1 MRDAADMEQMRKRHT
16 GRHLVVGGLLLA
28 LTAGSAQA
36 GNSDLCFRGVNLS
49 GAEYGEAD
57 GKEGINFTYPSQAT
71 VKYFA
76 DKGFD
81 AVRLPFKWERLQR
94 ALGAP
99 LDPLELERLKVSV
112 AGLRAKGF
120 TVILD
125 PHNFGYYSGGKI
137 GSAQV
142 PARQFAQLW
151 IRLAAEFA
159 NQDGIVF
166 GLMNEPY
173 DIDPKDWLDAANQAI
188 AGIRAVKAR
197 NLILV
202 PGTYWSGVSSWETD
216 FGKGANGPV
225 MLGVRDPIDNYG
237 FEVHQYMDEDLSGTH
252 RACVNADIAVNAIAR
267 LSEWLRTHDKRA
279 FLGEFGGSEDPD
291 CLAGLTRM
299 TKQMADD
306 SDVWLGWTYWAGG
319 DWWPEGEGNNIKP
332 TSKGDRKQ
340 LSALVPNLS
349 PSASKPGSCAIIPP
363 QG

>member
-1 MRDAADMEQMRKRHT
+1 MKPMMKLGA
-16 GRHLVVGGLLLA
+16 GRRFVVAGLLLA
-28 LTAGSAQA
+28 IAGGAAEA
-36 GNSDLCFRGVNLS
+36 GNADLCFRGVNLS

-57 GKEGINFTYPSQAT
+57 GKEGINFTYPSQTT
-71 VKYFA
+71 VNYFA

-94 ALGAP
+94 SLGAP
-99 LDPLELERLKVSV
+99 LDPVELERLKESV

-137 GSAQV
+137 GSAEV
-142 PARQFAQLW
+142 PARQLAQLW

-173 DIDPKDWLDAANQAI
+173 DIDPKDWLEAANQAI

-216 FGKGANGPV
+216 FGKGANGTV
-225 MLGVRDPIDNYG
+225 MRGVRDPIDNYG

-252 RACVNADIAVNAIAR
+252 EACVNADIAVNAIAR
-267 LSEWLRTHDKRA
+267 LSDWLRANGKRA
-279 FLGEFGGSEDPD
+279 FLGEFGGSQEPA
-291 CLAGLTRM
+291 CLAGLKRM
-299 TKQMADD
+299 TAEMADD

-319 DWWPEGEGNNIKP
+319 DWWPEEEGNNIKP
-332 TSKGDRKQ
+332 TAKGDRKQ
-340 LSALVPNLS
+340 LSALVPALS
-349 PSASKPGSCAIIPP
+349 PVASKPGWCAIIPP
-363 QG
+363 SG